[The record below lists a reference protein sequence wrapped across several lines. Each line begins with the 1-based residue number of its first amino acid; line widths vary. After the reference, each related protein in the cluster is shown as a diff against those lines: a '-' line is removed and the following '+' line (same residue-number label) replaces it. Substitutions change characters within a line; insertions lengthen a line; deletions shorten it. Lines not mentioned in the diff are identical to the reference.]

1 MRRIVL
7 HELHESVL
15 IEVDGAL
22 DAVGAYDLRRVL
34 VAALQGAPGDIVLDL
49 SRVTFAD
56 DHGVSTLSW
65 CSEQALAAGRT
76 LSWSSCSQA
85 LTRDLRTVVA
95 ARQAAARAG

>member
-1 MRRIVL
+1 MRRVVL
-7 HELHESVL
+7 HELHGSVV

-22 DAVGAYDLRRVL
+22 DPVGGYDLRRVL
-34 VAALQGAPGDIVLDL
+34 VTALQGAPGDIVLDL
-49 SRVTFAD
+49 SRVTSAD
-56 DHGVSTLSW
+56 DHGVSALSW

-76 LSWSSCSQA
+76 QSWSSCSRV